1 MVTISLFWK
10 EILVQEI
17 LFTLFEQNLSL
28 IRGVVAS
35 EKRLER
41 NHYIFYKWK
50 LQNIIMVTVNHYDEK
65 SIKFQL

>member
-28 IRGVVAS
+28 TRGVVGS
-35 EKRLER
+35 EKRLEG

>member
-10 EILVQEI
+10 EFLVQEI

-35 EKRLER
+35 EKRLEG
-41 NHYIFYKWK
+41 NHYIFNKWK

>member
-35 EKRLER
+35 AKRLEG

-50 LQNIIMVTVNHYDEK
+50 LQNIIMVTFNHYDEK
-65 SIKFQL
+65 SMKFQL